1 MRTIAY
7 FGFLLLFCLSSCNS
21 DKFADVKFFN
31 KDGSVDSLTVQLKRH
46 PKFLH
51 LQIPSEQLSE
61 VDSVLITPDF
71 AKANAGDPG
80 YFVFPN
86 GMLCKFPESVD
97 RSYSLFWQQMPISG
111 SFTPKGNFIAIVKGL
126 RMENTLINRVRD
138 GHYTLSYRFDF
149 IDVEPYEDIVIDWY
163 ELKGDDANY
172 SGMGR
177 LYRNYQLDRGEVR
190 AYKQRAKDNPL
201 LAYAASSPEIRVR
214 TAWKPAPA
222 TIRKQTLENEPPVHP
237 AVPFDRVCDIIDSL
251 KARGVDKAEL
261 CLVGWQK
268 SGHDGRYPDVAP
280 VEPLLGGEEDLK
292 SLIEHAIENGYKIA
306 AHTNSSDAYQIAT
319 SWDDDLIVQNA
330 DGTLHYSET
339 WSGGDMY
346 KMCLAHVEDI
356 VPPAQH
362 DYVKSL
368 GFNGMHYID
377 CHSNNYPQ
385 PCYNPA
391 HPFNR
396 KEQAEAACRHLED
409 ARAKFGGVQCEGAFD
424 FVASAQDYII
434 YVTFDLDKSKHN
446 PMVDCYV
453 PLWNIV
459 YNGIIL
465 NNAATETVNYTIK
478 DPVSALKAIEFGSRP
493 LFYFYSAFR
502 SDAYNWM
509 GNADLRCSTEEE
521 LSAAVTAITKGYE
534 DMKKLGYLQY
544 EFLDENRELAPEV
557 FLSRWS
563 DGSEVI
569 CNYSSEPYTYKGRDV
584 QSLSYELYK
593 SR

>member
-111 SFTPKGNFIAIVKGL
+111 SFTPKGNFMAIVKGL

-190 AYKQRAKDNPL
+190 AYKQRAKDNSL

-237 AVPFDRVCDIIDSL
+237 AVPFNRVCDIIDSL